1 MVRGASISSSLHKT
15 AACSGKGGWGL
26 AQCALVIRDGK
37 PAEDGQS
44 AGGVKDGRLGAAQT
58 SARAALVALLVRK

>member
-1 MVRGASISSSLHKT
+1 MQW
-15 AACSGKGGWGL
+15 KGVWGL
-26 AQCALVIRDGK
+26 AQFSLALVVRDGK

-44 AGGVKDGRLGAAQT
+44 ARGVKDRRFGAAQT